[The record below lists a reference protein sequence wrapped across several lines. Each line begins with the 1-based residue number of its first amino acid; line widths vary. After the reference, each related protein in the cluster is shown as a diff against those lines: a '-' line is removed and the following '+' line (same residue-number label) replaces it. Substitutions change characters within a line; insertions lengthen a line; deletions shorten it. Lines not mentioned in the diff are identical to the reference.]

1 LSQTA
6 GQAWRFNGHYEHPIF
21 KEFCMLSISRSFRFA
36 KVSTALAFTSLSVFM
51 HGAVHAADLTIIV
64 NNVQQDTGQIMLGL
78 FNSAEG
84 FPKTISQGTLAS
96 AKGRSATG
104 QLRLTIKGLPSG
116 QYAATAFHDLDSN
129 GKLNANLMGL
139 PTEPYGFSN
148 NARGN
153 FGPPAF
159 KDAAITLGE
168 QDLTIEVTLK

>member
-1 LSQTA
+1 
-6 GQAWRFNGHYEHPIF
+6 
-21 KEFCMLSISRSFRFA
+21 MLSTYRPFRLA
-36 KVSTALAFTSLSVFM
+36 QVSAALAFTAFSMFM
-51 HGAVHAADLTIIV
+51 HATAHAADLTVIV
-64 NNVQQDTGQIMLGL
+64 NNVQHDAGQVMLGL
-78 FNSAEG
+78 FISAEA
-84 FPKTISQGTLAS
+84 FPKTITQGALAP
-96 AKGRSATG
+96 AKERNANG
-104 QLRLTIKGLPSG
+104 QVRLVFKGLAPG
-116 QYAATAFHDLDSN
+116 QYAATAFHDLDSS

>member
-1 LSQTA
+1 MSPLSLA
-6 GQAWRFNGHYEHPIF
+6 FRHLKPFAA
-21 KEFCMLSISRSFRFA
+21 LSC
-36 KVSTALAFTSLSVFM
+36 TALAVFTPV
-51 HGAVHAADLTIIV
+51 AAQAADLTILV
-64 NNVQQDTGQIMLGL
+64 NNVQQEAGQIMLGI

-84 FPKTISQGTLAS
+84 FPKTISQGTLAP
-96 AKGRSATG
+96 AKERNATG
-104 QLRLTIKGLPSG
+104 QVRLLLKGLAPG

-159 KDAAITLGE
+159 KDAAVTVGE
-168 QDLTIEVTLK
+168 QDLTIEISVK